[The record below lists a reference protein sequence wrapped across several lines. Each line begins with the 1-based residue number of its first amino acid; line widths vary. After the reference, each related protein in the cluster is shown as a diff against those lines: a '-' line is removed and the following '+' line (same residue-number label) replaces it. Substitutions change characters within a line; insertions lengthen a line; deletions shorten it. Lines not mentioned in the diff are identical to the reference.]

1 MHYDF
6 QGFAYAKA
14 IVLILV
20 KIRIV
25 LGIVHFKF
33 HNSIETI
40 TDLKKNYGKSEN
52 LRV

>member
-6 QGFAYAKA
+6 QGFAYPKV
-14 IVLILV
+14 IFLISV

-25 LGIVHFKF
+25 LGIVHFKS

-40 TDLKKNYGKSEN
+40 TDIKITEKVKN
-52 LRV
+52 